1 VDGFTPIAVEDG
13 GMVIPQ
19 LNDDEEIQ
27 RIRAKGR
34 FVPQSGRVHRRE
46 AGLANLL
53 QVPDWD
59 LGQGRVDEPH

>member
-1 VDGFTPIAVEDG
+1 
-13 GMVIPQ
+13 MVIPQ